1 MMTGPPGAENPTALS
16 LLFAQD
22 PSEADIEERLTGSAS
37 LTIHVDGIEP
47 ALRHAAERQVAA
59 AVVEV
64 LHLDLIDVLVSGWR
78 KYEDLT
84 AAARRTL
91 GAPGSTEVV
100 QLADHRVTCSE
111 APFVT
116 VDLDG
121 ATVATVHLDLS
132 LVFDVSVLTGSVRA
146 GKLVALQSGR
156 CDITGTLAAE
166 DVQVAEGHQEVDL
179 RLAVQLGDG
188 LTLLDVE

>member
-1 MMTGPPGAENPTALS
+1 MTGDAGAENPTALS
-16 LLFAQD
+16 LLFAED
-22 PSEADIEERLTGSAS
+22 PSAADIQERLTGSAS
-37 LTIHVDGIEP
+37 LTIHLEGIEP

-59 AVVEV
+59 SVVEV

-78 KYEDLT
+78 KYDDLT

-91 GAPGSTEVV
+91 GVPGSTEVV

-116 VDLDG
+116 VEIDG

-132 LVFDVSVLTGSVRA
+132 LVFDVSVLLGAVRA

-156 CDITGTLAAE
+156 CDIKGTLAVE

-179 RLAVQLGDG
+179 GLVVHLGDG
-188 LTLLDVE
+188 LSLVDVD